1 MGVEVRFSFMEVR
14 HTYKNDGTLVYTN
27 ARNICTFDASKYEND
42 YLEGLFTKKV
52 DYDFYIN
59 ETTYKADKYGAALM
73 ACTDIDAFVE
83 ACVKYNTATNNSYRR
98 SVILADIAKSFQ
110 NQIKE
115 NKFGNGKK
123 TIVGGDYWNGADY
136 YTEGIEIVA
145 FYF

>member
-1 MGVEVRFSFMEVR
+1 MGVEVSFSFMEVR

-59 ETTYKADKYGAALM
+59 ETTYTADKYGAALM

-83 ACVKYNTATNNSYRR
+83 NYAPRGF
-98 SVILADIAKSFQ
+98 ILIARNHHRNLQVNLS
-110 NQIKE
+110 
-115 NKFGNGKK
+115 
-123 TIVGGDYWNGADY
+123 A
-136 YTEGIEIVA
+136 
-145 FYF
+145 